1 MLNISRSKLRK
12 AHRSVAVFSVAVL
25 MFAAISGFLLQH
37 AEDFGWQHQTIEQG
51 WLLDIYD
58 VKEAQPTVYQVVNQ
72 AEAYAVQLGHQWY
85 INAQAIAAEDKL
97 KGAVFLHSLWLMVGE
112 RNLYLYTESLEP
124 VEVIA
129 LNLDGAVQAVG
140 LLGDALILKTHTS
153 TYQADESLISFAK
166 VNASDAVVFS
176 SHITLPD
183 TYATQLPSRISD
195 IRYLKVMQDLHG
207 GRLFGLPHWL
217 IPDLTALAI
226 MFLSISGLMMRKRKV
241 TSNYAK

>member
-1 MLNISRSKLRK
+1 MLKLSRSKIMK
-12 AHRSVAVFSVAVL
+12 AHRGVAVFSVVIL

-37 AEDFGWQHQTIEQG
+37 AEDFGWQHKTIEQS

-58 VKEAQPTVYQVVNQ
+58 VKEAQQTVYQVLNQ
-72 AEAYAVQLGHQWY
+72 PEAYAVQLGHQWY

-97 KGAVFLHSLWLMVGE
+97 KGAVFIHSLWVMVGE
-112 RNLYLYTESLEP
+112 RNLYLYTASFEP

-129 LNLDGAVQAVG
+129 LDLDGAVQAVG
-140 LLGDALILKTHTS
+140 LLGGDLILKTHTS
-153 TYQADESLISFAK
+153 TYQADASLISFAK
-166 VNASDAVVFS
+166 TNATNDVVFS
-176 SHITLPD
+176 THAALPD
-183 TYATQLPSRISD
+183 NYATQLPSRVSD

-226 MFLSISGLMMRKRKV
+226 LFLSISGLMMRKKRL
-241 TSNYAK
+241 AL